1 MILGFIMATLRAA
14 YDLCAIL
21 LVSAVIAVGILT
33 LETMHI
39 LNDVYYLLL
48 EEVCFRLMVGGA
60 VTALISGL
68 MRAIS

>member
-1 MILGFIMATLRAA
+1 MATLRAA

-21 LVSAVIAVGILT
+21 LVSAVSVVAVIAVGILT
-33 LETMHI
+33 LETVHI